1 MTALDFIRNIMAEKF
16 EKREQFLSKKD
27 LEIRSQGLKFGK
39 AQLHSVRK
47 QLTKIG
53 YLKDWEPGIYRMIKS
68 IPKDLNSHKLRKL
81 YDVKLKFK

>member
-16 EKREQFLSKKD
+16 EKREQFLSKRD
-27 LEIRSQGLKFGK
+27 LEVKSQNLGFGK
-39 AQLHSVRK
+39 SQLHSIRK

-68 IPKDLNSHKLRKL
+68 IPKDLNSHQLRKL
-81 YDVKLKFK
+81 YDVKRKLK